1 MKIDKSIVVSFVL
14 LVVIASLYRI
24 MPGRPYGFA
33 PQIAMALFGGSVIKD
48 KKFAFILP
56 LFSMFIS
63 DVMYEILYQFNLS
76 TMQGFYQGQV
86 TNYLLFGAITVIGF
100 FIKKEKVL
108 QIAAG
113 AVGGTAFYFL
123 ASNFVVWIGGGLA
136 LNNLPY
142 TKDITGLVSCYTAG
156 LPFLQTSLY
165 ATVLF
170 STILFGGYYLLN
182 KSKEQKHL
190 IA

>member
-24 MPGRPYGFA
+24 MPGRPLGFA

-63 DVMYEILYQFNLS
+63 DVMYETLYQVNLS
-76 TMQGFYQGQV
+76 ATQGFYQGQV

-100 FIKKEKVL
+100 FIKKEKIL

-113 AVGGTAFYFL
+113 AVAGTAFYFL

-142 TKDITGLVSCYTAG
+142 TKDIAGLISCVTAG
-156 LPFLQTSLY
+156 LPFLQGSLY
-165 ATVLF
+165 ATLMF
-170 STILFGGYYLLN
+170 SSILFGGFYLFN
-182 KSKEQKHL
+182 KYKAEKHVV
-190 IA
+190 A